1 MMKTIHNMITAI
13 FFLAVSVSMIAVFNL
28 NQVPAQNLSNPD
40 PTVLKAAISGH
51 SNNGNTTDPAWIITG
66 VDKFTDV
73 NTSSPT

>member
-1 MMKTIHNMITAI
+1 MKTIHNMITAI

-40 PTVLKAAISGH
+40 PTVLKGAISGH

-66 VDKFTDV
+66 MHKFTNV
-73 NTSSPT
+73 NVSSPT